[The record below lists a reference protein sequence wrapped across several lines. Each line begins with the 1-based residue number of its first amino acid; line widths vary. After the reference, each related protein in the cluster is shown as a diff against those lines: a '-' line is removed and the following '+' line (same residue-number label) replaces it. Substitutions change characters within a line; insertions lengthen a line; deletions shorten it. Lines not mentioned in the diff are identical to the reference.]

1 MRLIPKQFENIK
13 KEVEHLELKSADNKE
28 YLDARHSMS
37 RDDGFGFAVYDEVS
51 DRDVYGR
58 IRKLREL
65 KNLLQN
71 AIIIENPNSDIIELG
86 SEFKLEGRN
95 YIYTLVE
102 TTSGLN
108 LGSDMKYVTLNSPF
122 GRAVLGKEA
131 GDSIEYTVKGRNK
144 KITKKISE
152 IIKKDR
158 YGFEQDEGPVLKK

>member
-1 MRLIPKQFENIK
+1 
-13 KEVEHLELKSADNKE
+13 
-28 YLDARHSMS
+28 MS

-102 TTSGLN
+102 TTSF
-108 LGSDMKYVTLNSPF
+108 TF
-122 GRAVLGKEA
+122 R
-131 GDSIEYTVKGRNK
+131 
-144 KITKKISE
+144 
-152 IIKKDR
+152 
-158 YGFEQDEGPVLKK
+158 